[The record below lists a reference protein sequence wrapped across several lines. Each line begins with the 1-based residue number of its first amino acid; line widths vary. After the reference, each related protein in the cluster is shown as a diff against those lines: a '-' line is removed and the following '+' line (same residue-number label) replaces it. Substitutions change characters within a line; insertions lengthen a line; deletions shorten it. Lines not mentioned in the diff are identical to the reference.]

1 MTERTKNEPFTTKSL
16 SFRESDLSSEMIMSS
31 KQILGTMRC
40 SSNGQETFKT
50 GGGNMHIRVG
60 IFNPSQ

>member
-1 MTERTKNEPFTTKSL
+1 MTDRTKNEPFTMKSL
-16 SFRESDLSSEMIMSS
+16 SFRESDPSSETIMSS

-60 IFNPSQ
+60 ESGGYI

>member
-1 MTERTKNEPFTTKSL
+1 
-16 SFRESDLSSEMIMSS
+16 MIMSS

>member
-1 MTERTKNEPFTTKSL
+1 MKSL
-16 SFRESDLSSEMIMSS
+16 SFRESDPSSETIMSS

-60 IFNPSQ
+60 ESGGYI